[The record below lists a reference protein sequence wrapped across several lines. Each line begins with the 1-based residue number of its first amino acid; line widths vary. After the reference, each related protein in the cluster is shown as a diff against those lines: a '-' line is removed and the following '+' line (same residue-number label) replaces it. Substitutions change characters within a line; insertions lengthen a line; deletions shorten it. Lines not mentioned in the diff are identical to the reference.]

1 MAAGGDAMGLW
12 TPEEDDLLAQTV
24 SVHKDGNWSTIAI
37 KSGLRRSGKSCRLRF
52 VKHLSS
58 KVKNGP
64 LDLTEQ
70 QVVIELQVCFLRT
83 HRIPLGAQNEITAYS
98 TLRCTAAQQALA
110 TPGLP
115 LPETPLAGG
124 LLQRAAFSHSVHHH
138 HHRSGTSS
146 AAVAATSLQQGLAR
160 AFTPAPT
167 SSLQQHD
174 EGSELV
180 FPQLEGPSPRY
191 LQEGTPSFNSQ
202 PYLVARRLSGP
213 HTGLI
218 PPSMAATPSAG
229 SLAPPP
235 LPSSNVQGSGSGV
248 LAAAMWKPVS
258 AQQPQQ
264 SRPPQQLPTGPTQ
277 HVWEPMSG
285 TAWQATPTS
294 PEHLLEG
301 SLQELSWSSH
311 LLNYLSTRSP
321 MSPAPS
327 PMLPAAGPVLPMPPP
342 LPLLVGNYRLEE
354 LEAITTPRSATWPC
368 PSSGSVSSS
377 STPTTA
383 QPGRAAESSQAAT
396 PMSLYQQR
404 THDREGISVAVPPSS
419 LESQLLAQ
427 QGLAEGG
434 NGSGAGLPGSAFT
447 LLDGS
452 PSPGLATML
461 CSPSMLIWEPGN
473 LLQLSPHLDFQLQA
487 LPDLQHL
494 PTEQTMQPLQHP
506 LLFPKPHQQ
515 LRPPSSSRPAH
526 LLKRKEHD
534 DIPGPKAAKIGDEA
548 FVKSTKALVVED
560 K

>member
-1 MAAGGDAMGLW
+1 MQGLW
-12 TPEEDDLLAQTV
+12 TPEEDEILTQC
-24 SVHKDGNWSTIAI
+24 VHLFREGNWSTIALR
-37 KSGLRRSGKSCRLRF
+37 SGLRRSGKSCRLRW
-52 VKHLSS
+52 VKHLSPS
-58 KVKNGP
+58 VVSGP
-64 LDLTEQ
+64 LDLWEQ
-70 QVVIELQVCFLRT
+70 RRVIELQASAR
-83 HRIPLGAQNEITAYS
+83 Q
-98 TLRCTAAQQALA
+98 QQALA
-110 TPGLP
+110 AAGLP
-115 LPETPLAGG
+115 LSETPHAGG
-124 LLQRAAFSHSVHHH
+124 QLQRAFSHSALHHQH
-138 HHRSGTSS
+138 SSGISS
-146 AAVAATSLQQGLAR
+146 GAVAATSLQQGLAR
-160 AFTPAPT
+160 AFAPPST

-180 FPQLEGPSPRY
+180 FPQLEGPSPHY
-191 LQEGTPSFNSQ
+191 LQEGTPGFNSQ
-202 PYLVARRLSGP
+202 LYLVARGLSDP
-213 HTGLI
+213 NTGLT
-218 PPSMAATPSAG
+218 PPSMAATPSAR

-235 LPSSNVQGSGSGV
+235 SLPSDNLQGSGRGV

-264 SRPPQQLPTGPTQ
+264 PRPSQLPAGPTQ

-285 TAWQATPTS
+285 TAGQATPTS
-294 PEHLLEG
+294 PGHLFDG
-301 SLQELSWSSH
+301 SLQEVGWSSH
-311 LLNYLSTRSP
+311 LLNYLSNRSP
-321 MSPAPS
+321 MSPVPS
-327 PMLPAAGPVLPMPPP
+327 PLLPAAGPVLPMPPP

-434 NGSGAGLPGSAFT
+434 NGGGGALPGSAFT

-461 CSPSMLIWEPGN
+461 CSPSMLIWEHGN
-473 LLQLSPHLDFQLQA
+473 LLQLSPHLDIQMQA

-515 LRPPSSSRPAH
+515 LRPPSSS
-526 LLKRKEHD
+526 
-534 DIPGPKAAKIGDEA
+534 
-548 FVKSTKALVVED
+548 
-560 K
+560 